1 MKTSINI
8 LTKCPYTGNPKSRLN
23 NLLTQD
29 ERVFLTKYM
38 IFNILNETEGIKNT
52 SISLWVYPNHHHVF
66 FNEIFLNFKI
76 NLANQI
82 GNTLNERMQSC
93 IISESKKFENV
104 ILIGSDI
111 PSLNKSIIQDA
122 IEFLNESNYVL
133 GPSRDGGFYLFGS
146 KSSNNISLDLVKNND
161 FLSIQNTLESV
172 GESYKVLQ
180 TLKDIDTKHD
190 LLSI

>member
-66 FNEIFLNFKI
+66 FNEIFL
-76 NLANQI
+76 
-82 GNTLNERMQSC
+82 
-93 IISESKKFENV
+93 
-104 ILIGSDI
+104 
-111 PSLNKSIIQDA
+111 P
-122 IEFLNESNYVL
+122 
-133 GPSRDGGFYLFGS
+133 
-146 KSSNNISLDLVKNND
+146 
-161 FLSIQNTLESV
+161 
-172 GESYKVLQ
+172 
-180 TLKDIDTKHD
+180 
-190 LLSI
+190 